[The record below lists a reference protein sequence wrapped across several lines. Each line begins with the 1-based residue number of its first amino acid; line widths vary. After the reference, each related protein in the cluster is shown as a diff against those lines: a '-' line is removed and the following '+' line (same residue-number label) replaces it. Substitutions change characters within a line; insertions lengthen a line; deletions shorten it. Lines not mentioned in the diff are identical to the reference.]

1 MQEQGSPDS
10 TSSVTAAVA
19 DQKPTAAAADQGQHH
34 SGVTDT
40 VTQMT
45 DNEEPATSLAARQDQ
60 QLPGSTEAVI
70 EMMSDQGSRK
80 YALAPG
86 EDLFKSLFAAEKTP
100 PDSPGSVAS
109 SGTLIGP
116 SSRKVSPFDLGTL
129 TKGSPT
135 AVKDFAHPSP
145 DSIRVDPVTMMEE
158 QTKKELLKQVKEKTA
173 AKEKAS
179 RKSEKL
185 AARNTA
191 LSAEL
196 KSAKATAK
204 NRDVQADIAKA
215 HANAMTVSNVV
226 LRQQMKDVS
235 DGLSRENN
243 GTQVQGGQSEGETT
257 WDQRTEESLRKH
269 LRDVDES
276 RASAYGRMA
285 RLENT
290 SAEQCQGLDNTIDQ
304 GLIQKENPSP
314 TGEVVLQQE
323 SVSVAVQLSGRQA
336 SKEVLTDVV
345 GSSSSTDASEQTQPE
360 TTAEVTSK
368 EKVGGF
374 SEKYGVDPAELSRIL
389 NYVTSTAQKEPE
401 KKDTEVTQ
409 GEGALPEVEE
419 PEVDATIDTAALTA
433 LEDYQ
438 RRDLALDEESATARS
453 KAMVDPIAT
462 DFEDATP
469 DQDDS
474 SESDGEDQ
482 VFEADNDTSPSTAE
496 NAVYIQEP
504 ITNAIANQDDVQDVD
519 QDHEG
524 GIDGNYEF
532 SEPAGPA
539 NLWGILQSNQNENN
553 AKDNADAAEDTAGVP
568 ETADPPAQSSP
579 NEREAGDNAD
589 ADEKALNVSEVAGSA
604 PLPGMHRSE
613 QGEKVVEDQEV
624 AAHEAAHA
632 SDYEAPGLA
641 NLWGILKSNSE
652 IPANNSNKEGS
663 GEQVEGNGD
672 MATDESENNGVAVVR
687 DHDNASDGEAPGPA
701 NLWGILKSNFE
712 IPVDKC
718 NKEGS
723 GEQAKG
729 NGDMGTEESESS
741 GVGVTR
747 DHDNVSDGEAPGPA
761 NLWGILKSNSEI
773 PVDKSNKEGSG
784 EQVEGNEDMATDE
797 SESNGLA
804 VLRDHDNAELIDPS
818 QDNLQEDTNGP
829 DDVNDSGEESPN
841 STIPPTLKQDAA
853 SSPHGSAD
861 GDDITVEEVDT
872 QDVNSEEVMD
882 TIGVASPVDI
892 VETVTDSIGGPQV
905 VEENEHELE
914 NGAAEVV
921 HLHETTITIDVNTPV
936 GAAEAASEYPDDA
949 TVAQKEDQEE
959 QAAEE
964 ANGSE
969 VTTIPEQMS
978 GSCEKEDSQLV
989 DDDAVAGATP
999 LREAIAEEKEG
1010 LQEDKTLKES
1020 TAPSKLQVTCEECAD
1035 KDHHEAQDVDIAS
1048 SSVTAE
1054 RPGANNAVVHTQTLS
1069 TSSTSST
1076 PPRPSSPFQV
1086 ERFDFIGPVPQPK
1099 ELNKTQKRKLERK
1112 RAAAK
1117 IKEEKALRRH
1127 MEEEAA
1133 KTPEALAQREAE
1145 ELKLLGEKR
1154 LKLQEAKAQRWSE
1167 TRLVEE

>member
-34 SGVTDT
+34 SSVTDT
-40 VTQMT
+40 VTEMT
-45 DNEEPATSLAARQDQ
+45 DNEEPATSLAATQDQ
-60 QLPGSTEAVI
+60 QLPGSTEAVM

-145 DSIRVDPVTMMEE
+145 DSIRVDPVTMIDE

-179 RKSEKL
+179 QKSEKL

-191 LSAEL
+191 LGAEL

-204 NRDVQADIAKA
+204 NRDAQADIAKA

-226 LRQQMKDVS
+226 LRQLMKDVS

-243 GTQVQGGQSEGETT
+243 GIQVQGGQSEGETT

-285 RLENT
+285 RLENA

-336 SKEVLTDVV
+336 SKEVQTDVV
-345 GSSSSTDASEQTQPE
+345 GSSSSINASEQIQPE
-360 TTAEVTSK
+360 TTFEGSEIGSK
-368 EKVGGF
+368 EKAGGF
-374 SEKYGVDPAELSRIL
+374 FEKYGIDAAELSRVL
-389 NYVTSTAQKEPE
+389 NSVTPTTQKEPE
-401 KKDTEVTQ
+401 KDTEVTQ
-409 GEGALPEVEE
+409 GEEALPEVDEH
-419 PEVDATIDTAALTA
+419 EVDSTVDTSALIA
-433 LEDYQ
+433 LQEYQ
-438 RRDLALDEESATARS
+438 RQDLNIDEESAPARS
-453 KAMVDPIAT
+453 KAMADPIAT

-474 SESDGEDQ
+474 SESDDEDQ
-482 VFEADNDTSPSTAE
+482 VLEADDYTSPSTAE

-539 NLWGILQSNQNENN
+539 NLLGILQSNQNENN

-568 ETADPPAQSSP
+568 ETADSPAQSSP
-579 NEREAGDNAD
+579 NEREAGDIAD
-589 ADEKALNVSEVAGSA
+589 ADEKAPNVSEVAGSA
-604 PLPGMHRSE
+604 PLPPGILPSE
-613 QGEKVVEDQEV
+613 QGEKVLEDQEV

-632 SDYEAPGLA
+632 SNYEAPGPA
-641 NLWGILKSNSE
+641 NLWGILKSNFE

-672 MATDESENNGVAVVR
+672 MATDESESNGVAVVR
-687 DHDNASDGEAPGPA
+687 DHDNA
-701 NLWGILKSNFE
+701 
-712 IPVDKC
+712 
-718 NKEGS
+718 
-723 GEQAKG
+723 
-729 NGDMGTEESESS
+729 
-741 GVGVTR
+741 
-747 DHDNVSDGEAPGPA
+747 
-761 NLWGILKSNSEI
+761 
-773 PVDKSNKEGSG
+773 
-784 EQVEGNEDMATDE
+784 
-797 SESNGLA
+797 
-804 VLRDHDNAELIDPS
+804 ELIDLS

-841 STIPPTLKQDAA
+841 STIPPTLKEDAA

-872 QDVNSEEVMD
+872 QDVNSEKVMD
-882 TIGVASPVDI
+882 TIGVASPADI

-921 HLHETTITIDVNTPV
+921 HLHETTITIDANTPV
-936 GAAEAASEYPDDA
+936 GAAETVSEYPDDA

-969 VTTIPEQMS
+969 VTTTPEQMS
-978 GSCEKEDSQLV
+978 GSCEKKDAQLV
-989 DDDAVAGATP
+989 DDNAVADATP

-1010 LQEDKTLKES
+1010 LQEDETMKES
-1020 TAPSKLQVTCEECAD
+1020 TATGKLQVTCEDCAD
-1035 KDHHEAQDVDIAS
+1035 TDDHGLQNVAIAS
-1048 SSVTAE
+1048 SSITAE
-1054 RPGANNAVVHTQTLS
+1054 RSGANNAVVHTQNLS
-1069 TSSTSST
+1069 SSSTSST

-1086 ERFDFIGPVPQPK
+1086 EIFDFIGPVPQPK

-1117 IKEEKALRRH
+1117 IKEEKAFRRH

-1145 ELKLLGEKR
+1145 EMKLLGEKR
-1154 LKLQEAKAQRWSE
+1154 LKLQEAKAQRWAE